1 MGLCVCTDKETGTME
16 EVKVGDLRSTVFEED
31 TGLKD
36 GNDYANIG
44 QLHDV
49 LKPML
54 MFTVAVNKPED
65 IECLGLTLDFLDGVT
80 GYICRVHDEGLM
92 ARWNQS
98 ALEDEVVVA
107 GDYIV
112 DVRGGASAR
121 EQGIAAK
128 MNVAGKLMFVIA
140 RPRLFQVKV
149 AKLADSSTGAGCG
162 TLGVDLSCK
171 STTNTLVIQQ
181 MREGPLME
189 WNRAHPE
196 RAVQLGDRILSA
208 DGVVGDANALPVME
222 YISKSVVGQVLTL
235 HLSRPNL

>member
-1 MGLCVCTDKETGTME
+1 ME

-121 EQGIAAK
+121 EQGSSAPEA
-128 MNVAGKLMFVIA
+128 VPGEGRQA
-140 RPRLFQVKV
+140 
-149 AKLADSSTGAGCG
+149 ADSSTGAGCG